1 MVADP
6 PQKLTDKFCKPP
18 SGALLRKDEVLSEQ
32 GKGEEYSSGKG
43 QRVEHVNYLYKAP
56 ISVIICQ
63 NWRAATSP
71 GIKFSGS
78 NLVLARRQAVQR

>member
-1 MVADP
+1 
-6 PQKLTDKFCKPP
+6 
-18 SGALLRKDEVLSEQ
+18 
-32 GKGEEYSSGKG
+32 
-43 QRVEHVNYLYKAP
+43 VNYLYKAP